1 MCKYILRKILTQKM
15 PKNAEIFICEKC
27 DFTCSKQSNYAKH
40 LLTRKHKILTN
51 TYTDTYI
58 KNANTYK
65 CDCGKEYKHRQS
77 LNNHKKTCTY
87 TPKLEPEPELK
98 HEAEPQIVLG
108 KQELIN
114 IVSQVVDEKNK
125 NNKQQPTIVNN
136 YITNTNNTTNNF
148 NLNMFLNDQC
158 KNAMN
163 ITDFIKS
170 INVTI
175 EDMDYLGRA
184 GYVDAVSKVI
194 VDGLNQL
201 DITERPIHCTDAK
214 RNSLYLK
221 DNNEWNKETPD
232 MPNMKKVIQ
241 DITLKNTK
249 KMSDW
254 IKENPSYKMVQSPN
268 HKQYLTVTT
277 EAFGPY
283 EAEDADKK
291 YKSII
296 NKVSSATR
304 IDKQSQLSTIND

>member
-1 MCKYILRKILTQKM
+1 MIVEKM
-15 PKNAEIFICEKC
+15 PKNAEKFECIECN
-27 DFTCSKQSNYAKH
+27 FTCSKQSNYTKH
-40 LLTRKHKILTN
+40 LMTRKHQMIVNGSENDSKKMPKNVKL
-51 TYTDTYI
+51 YI
-58 KNANTYK
+58 
-65 CDCGKEYKHRQS
+65 CECGKQYKYDSGYYR
-77 LNNHKKTCTY
+77 HKKTCTY
-87 TPKLEPEPELK
+87 TPKLEPEPEPELK
-98 HEAEPQIVLG
+98 HEAEPQIVVG

-125 NNKQQPTIVNN
+125 HNKQQPTIVNN

-163 ITDFIKS
+163 ITDFIDS
-170 INVTI
+170 IKVTI

-184 GYVDAVSKVI
+184 GYVDAVSKAI

-221 DNNEWNKETPD
+221 DNDEWNKETPD

-241 DITLKNTK
+241 KVTKKNTNTMFEWVNK
-249 KMSDW
+249 
-254 IKENPSYKMVQSPN
+254 NPSYKMVQSPN
-268 HKQYLTVTT
+268 HKQYMSVMT
-277 EAFGPY
+277 EALGPS
-283 EAEDADKK
+283 EAEDTEKK

-304 IDKQSQLSTIND
+304 IDKQSQLSTINE